1 MADFGGI
8 VASALQGGAEVVG
21 RQAQD
26 ALADQRKLDIT
37 KQISQMDEEKQMR
50 IAEAT
55 ANLKLKTD
63 QQSRERERDF
73 SVDPKT
79 LDAAGKVADNKNA
92 HTAYHT
98 KLGDEI
104 RTGDDKLL
112 ASNKGLTNAEAR
124 AQGGGSGKVDHYDDK
139 AWDQFSKADPA
150 LVSFQDPITQKAR
163 EVPEL
168 RNIYLSEYNK
178 LRASGTSSPS
188 LASEQARN
196 TVIKLRNAAED
207 LASSDEGKRLNMT
220 PEMATKQL
228 LKEYEAARR
237 GPAAGSTPAPAKTD
251 GIVDAVRKKIP
262 DTSKSTPMSFPL
274 TDIRK
279 SERERAMKATREEE
293 MVHKTRP

>member
-55 ANLKLKTD
+55 ANLRLKTD
-63 QQSRERERDF
+63 QTSRENERDF

-79 LDAAGKVADNKNA
+79 LDAAGKVADSKNQHA
-92 HTAYHT
+92 IYHT
-98 KLGDEI
+98 KLGDQI
-104 RTGDDKLL
+104 RDAKGNLVAENT
-112 ASNKGLTNAEAR
+112 GLTSAEAR
-124 AQGGGSGKVDHYDDK
+124 AQGSGTGKVDHYDDK

-178 LRASGTSSPS
+178 LRASGASSPS

-237 GPAAGSTPAPAKTD
+237 GPAAGAAPAPAKTD